1 MNKARR
7 KTLEEIR
14 EALDGLMLQ
23 VDELAEAEQEAFD
36 NLPESLQET
45 ERGEAMQAAIDN
57 LDSLRNSLEE
67 AGEYIED
74 ITNA

>member
-14 EALDGLMLQ
+14 EALGGLMLQ
-23 VDELAEAEQEAFD
+23 VNELAEAEQEAFD